1 MVSWKIAFFEKLI
14 LETDLEPILGRFW
27 VDLGAKKG
35 ANMAPKTDKKWSKN
49 MLNFK
54 TIFEQKKSEKGRTG
68 GSKPEQLKTESADW
82 VRQSKPMADCS
93 EWVRQS

>member
-54 TIFEQKKSEKGRTG
+54 TIFEQKKKKDAQVARKPRLETFPDTG
-68 GSKPEQLKTESADW
+68 G
-82 VRQSKPMADCS
+82 
-93 EWVRQS
+93 